1 MMDPSYNQRDLRRS
15 QLKNNNRYIQERNSG
30 APEYDEDGTPV
41 NGNTAERGQEQQTA
55 RQPQHT
61 DGFTMIPPN
70 ESRRSKLNMM
80 AQKEEESFQRWKE
93 ANRPAS
99 VHINPEK
106 LGGDMSFAEARE
118 KQMAGLRGSKLQKKM
133 KKEELDRRRRQ
144 EEEEALQRMK
154 AVQREKAERLEQ
166 RSRQEEQKRRELHKQ
181 DHLRTTESFLQ
192 RLERTAPGPLASSSA
207 THTSSR
213 RDATENSQMQMASR
227 SVTDMKQEQKRVNSA
242 FLDRL
247 EGRGR
252 GSEESGG
259 VKWEERPYYTSEDPI
274 NVKQEPPLA
283 HLDPSKE
290 QSCSSWTQEADSD
303 QDYDWALMKLM
314 NRFPDCCKEFLEDI
328 LCQCSG
334 DYEEAQVL
342 LISTLS

>member
-154 AVQREKAERLEQ
+154 AVQREK
-166 RSRQEEQKRRELHKQ
+166 
-181 DHLRTTESFLQ
+181 LQ
-192 RLERTAPGPLASSSA
+192 RDVQLLSEALIVAHGLLQLCGRVIHSEDQSGLSPQTFSCCTMTSVEPEECSGRASGA
-207 THTSSR
+207 
-213 RDATENSQMQMASR
+213 
-227 SVTDMKQEQKRVNSA
+227 
-242 FLDRL
+242 
-247 EGRGR
+247 
-252 GSEESGG
+252 EESTGG
-259 VKWEERPYYTSEDPI
+259 AEEEGVAQAGSPQDDREFSAEVGEDSPGSTGI
-274 NVKQEPPLA
+274 QQRHTHVIQERCHGEFTDA
-283 HLDPSKE
+283 DGFQKCDRH
-290 QSCSSWTQEADSD
+290 EA
-303 QDYDWALMKLM
+303 
-314 NRFPDCCKEFLEDI
+314 
-328 LCQCSG
+328 G
-334 DYEEAQVL
+334 TEEGE
-342 LISTLS
+342 LSLPGQT